1 MKKFTGFLLFGLL
14 LLTLGF
20 GTLTLQS
27 AQNALSIWFEK
38 LVPSMFL
45 SMVLVRLLYKE
56 HAFDHLPS
64 LGLPALLGMDK
75 GAWNL
80 VLCTMFLG
88 FPTGSV
94 FVDEAVRDGVLSR
107 QDAARLLY
115 CCCFPTP
122 GFVIISCGIVFFKS
136 LHIGMLLFALQL
148 LSGLLLLL
156 FTRRHTIHTLP
167 AAVASSQSF
176 MRNLSSAVTESGIS
190 LYMIGGYLM
199 LFMSVT
205 AVLFSFLPELPAL
218 IVRSLAEFSSGIV
231 LINITPFSTMQRLL
245 LTSFLL
251 GFAGFCVHMQI
262 MSMVEQVPLRYS
274 VFLLYRILQ
283 GMISVLLL
291 ILCVQF
297 L

>member
-64 LGLPALLGMDK
+64 LGLPALLGMDQ

-156 FTRRHTIHTLP
+156 FTRRHTIHTFP

-205 AVLFSFLPELPAL
+205 AVLFPFFRNFLRLSYAVLRSFPA
-218 IVRSLAEFSSGIV
+218 A
-231 LINITPFSTMQRLL
+231 
-245 LTSFLL
+245 SF
-251 GFAGFCVHMQI
+251 
-262 MSMVEQVPLRYS
+262 
-274 VFLLYRILQ
+274 
-283 GMISVLLL
+283 
-291 ILCVQF
+291 
-297 L
+297 

>member
-38 LVPSMFL
+38 LVPSMFI
-45 SMVLVRLLYKE
+45 SMVLVRMLYKE

-64 LGLPALLGMDK
+64 FGLPALLGMDK

-88 FPTGSV
+88 FPTGSL

-107 QDAARLLY
+107 HDASRLLY

-136 LHIGMLLFALQL
+136 LHIGLLLFALQL

-156 FTRRHTIHTLP
+156 LTRKHTIHTIP
-167 AAVASSQSF
+167 TAVASSQSF
-176 MRNLSSAVTESGIS
+176 MRHLSSAITESGIS

-199 LFMSVT
+199 LFTSVT

-231 LINITPFSTMQRLL
+231 LINITPFSNIQRML

-262 MSMVEQVPLRYS
+262 MSMVEQVPLRYP
-274 VFLLYRILQ
+274 VFLLFRILQ
-283 GMISVLLL
+283 GLISVALL

>member
-64 LGLPALLGMDK
+64 LGLPALLGMDQ

-156 FTRRHTIHTLP
+156 FTRRHTIHTFP

-199 LFMSVT
+199 IFMSVT
-205 AVLFSFLPELPAL
+205 AVLFSFLPEFPAL
-218 IVRSLAEFSSGIV
+218 IIRSLAEFSSGIV
-231 LINITPFSTMQRLL
+231 LINVTPFSTMQRLL

-262 MSMVEQVPLRYS
+262 MSMVEQVPLRYL

>member
-64 LGLPALLGMDK
+64 LGLPALLGMDQ

-156 FTRRHTIHTLP
+156 FTRRHTIHTFP

-205 AVLFSFLPELPAL
+205 AVLFSFLPEFPAL
-218 IVRSLAEFSSGIV
+218 IIRSLAEFSSGIV
-231 LINITPFSTMQRLL
+231 LINVTPFSTMQRLL

-262 MSMVEQVPLRYS
+262 MSMVEQGPLRYP

>member
-64 LGLPALLGMDK
+64 LGLPALLGMDQ

-156 FTRRHTIHTLP
+156 FTRRHTVHTFP

-205 AVLFSFLPELPAL
+205 AVLFSFLPEFPAL
-218 IVRSLAEFSSGIV
+218 IIRSLAEFSSGIV
-231 LINITPFSTMQRLL
+231 LINVTPFSTMQRLL

-251 GFAGFCVHMQI
+251 GFAGLCVHLQI
-262 MSMVEQVPLRYS
+262 MRMVEPVTLSYP
-274 VFLLYRILQ
+274 VFLLYRLLP
-283 GMISVLLL
+283 GLISVLQL
-291 ILCVQF
+291 ILCVQ
-297 L
+297 LQ

>member
-1 MKKFTGFLLFGLL
+1 MKKFTGFLLFGIL
-14 LLTLGF
+14 LLTLGY

-38 LVPSMFL
+38 LVPSMFI

-56 HAFDHLPS
+56 RAFDYLPSFGLPS
-64 LGLPALLGMDK
+64 LMGMDK

-94 FVDEAVRDGVLSR
+94 FVDEAVRDGVLSEH
-107 QDAARLLY
+107 DARRLLY

-136 LHIGMLLFALQL
+136 LMIGILLFILQL

-156 FTRRHTIHTLP
+156 FTRKHTIHTVFVP
-167 AAVASSQSF
+167 SSASQSL
-176 MRNLSSAVTESGIS
+176 MRHLSSSITESGIS

-205 AVLFSFLPELPAL
+205 AVLFSFLPEFPAL

-231 LINITPFSTMQRLL
+231 LINITPVSVLQRML
-245 LTSFLL
+245 LTCFLL

-262 MSMVEQVPLRYS
+262 MSMVEHVRLRYP

-283 GMISVLLL
+283 GLLSVILL

>member
-64 LGLPALLGMDK
+64 LGLPALLGMDQ

-122 GFVIISCGIVFFKS
+122 GFVIISCGIVFCSCSAVCCCCCSPADTRF
-136 LHIGMLLFALQL
+136 IPFLQL
-148 LSGLLLLL
+148 L
-156 FTRRHTIHTLP
+156 LP
-167 AAVASSQSF
+167 HNPLCGILAAQLRKV
-176 MRNLSSAVTESGIS
+176 
-190 LYMIGGYLM
+190 
-199 LFMSVT
+199 
-205 AVLFSFLPELPAL
+205 
-218 IVRSLAEFSSGIV
+218 EFPSI
-231 LINITPFSTMQRLL
+231 
-245 LTSFLL
+245 
-251 GFAGFCVHMQI
+251 
-262 MSMVEQVPLRYS
+262 
-274 VFLLYRILQ
+274 
-283 GMISVLLL
+283 
-291 ILCVQF
+291 
-297 L
+297 

>member
-64 LGLPALLGMDK
+64 LGLPALLGMDQ

-115 CCCFPTP
+115 CCCSPADTRFIP
-122 GFVIISCGIVFFKS
+122 F
-136 LHIGMLLFALQL
+136 LQL
-148 LSGLLLLL
+148 L
-156 FTRRHTIHTLP
+156 LP
-167 AAVASSQSF
+167 HNPLCGILAAQLRKV
-176 MRNLSSAVTESGIS
+176 
-190 LYMIGGYLM
+190 
-199 LFMSVT
+199 
-205 AVLFSFLPELPAL
+205 
-218 IVRSLAEFSSGIV
+218 EFPSI
-231 LINITPFSTMQRLL
+231 
-245 LTSFLL
+245 
-251 GFAGFCVHMQI
+251 
-262 MSMVEQVPLRYS
+262 
-274 VFLLYRILQ
+274 
-283 GMISVLLL
+283 
-291 ILCVQF
+291 
-297 L
+297 

>member
-1 MKKFTGFLLFGLL
+1 
-14 LLTLGF
+14 
-20 GTLTLQS
+20 
-27 AQNALSIWFEK
+27 
-38 LVPSMFL
+38 MFL

-64 LGLPALLGMDK
+64 LGLPALLGMDQ

-156 FTRRHTIHTLP
+156 FTRRHTVHTFP

-205 AVLFSFLPELPAL
+205 AVLFSFLPEFPAL
-218 IVRSLAEFSSGIV
+218 IIRSLAEIFQRHRFDQRHTV
-231 LINITPFSTMQRLL
+231 FHYAEITPYQLSAWVCRLL
-245 LTSFLL
+245 CTYADHEYGGTGSSALSRLSAL
-251 GFAGFCVHMQI
+251 PDSAGNDFCP
-262 MSMVEQVPLRYS
+262 SADPLRAVS
-274 VFLLYRILQ
+274 IIFLYNNTKGR
-283 GMISVLLL
+283 
-291 ILCVQF
+291 
-297 L
+297 

>member
-64 LGLPALLGMDK
+64 LGLPALLGMDQ

-156 FTRRHTIHTLP
+156 FTRRHTVHTFP

-199 LFMSVT
+199 LFMS
-205 AVLFSFLPELPAL
+205 PAL
-218 IVRSLAEFSSGIV
+218 NIRSLAEFSSGIV
-231 LINITPFSTMQRLL
+231 LINVTPFSTMQRLL

-262 MSMVEQVPLRYS
+262 MSMVEQVPLRYP

>member
-64 LGLPALLGMDK
+64 LGLPALLGMDQ

-156 FTRRHTIHTLP
+156 FTRRHTVHTFP

-205 AVLFSFLPELPAL
+205 AVLFSFLPEFPAL
-218 IVRSLAEFSSGIV
+218 IIRSLAEFSSGIV
-231 LINITPFSTMQRLL
+231 LINVTPFSTMQRLL

-262 MSMVEQVPLRYS
+262 MSMVEQVPLRYT

-291 ILCVQF
+291 ILCMQF

>member
-1 MKKFTGFLLFGLL
+1 
-14 LLTLGF
+14 
-20 GTLTLQS
+20 
-27 AQNALSIWFEK
+27 
-38 LVPSMFL
+38 
-45 SMVLVRLLYKE
+45 MVLVRLLYKE

-64 LGLPALLGMDK
+64 LGLPALLGMDQ

-156 FTRRHTIHTLP
+156 FTRRHTIHTFP

-199 LFMSVT
+199 IFMSVT
-205 AVLFSFLPELPAL
+205 AVLFSFLPEFPAL
-218 IVRSLAEFSSGIV
+218 IIRSLAEFSSGIV
-231 LINITPFSTMQRLL
+231 LINVTPFSTMQRLL

-262 MSMVEQVPLRYS
+262 MSMVEQVPLRYP

>member
-1 MKKFTGFLLFGLL
+1 
-14 LLTLGF
+14 
-20 GTLTLQS
+20 
-27 AQNALSIWFEK
+27 
-38 LVPSMFL
+38 
-45 SMVLVRLLYKE
+45 
-56 HAFDHLPS
+56 
-64 LGLPALLGMDK
+64 MDK

-88 FPTGSV
+88 FPTGSL
-94 FVDEAVRDGVLSR
+94 FVDEAVRDGTLSR
-107 QDAARLLY
+107 HDASRLLY

-136 LHIGMLLFALQL
+136 LHIGLLLFVLQL

-156 FTRRHTIHTLP
+156 LTRKHTIHTIP
-167 AAVASSQSF
+167 TAVASSQSF
-176 MRNLSSAVTESGIS
+176 MRHLSSAITESGIS

-199 LFMSVT
+199 LFTSVT

-231 LINITPFSTMQRLL
+231 LINITPFSNIQRML

-262 MSMVEQVPLRYS
+262 MSMVEQVPLRYP
-274 VFLLYRILQ
+274 VFLLFRILQ
-283 GMISVLLL
+283 GLISVALL

>member
-64 LGLPALLGMDK
+64 LGLPALLGMDQ

-94 FVDEAVRDGVLSR
+94 FVDEAVRDGV
-107 QDAARLLY
+107 
-115 CCCFPTP
+115 
-122 GFVIISCGIVFFKS
+122 
-136 LHIGMLLFALQL
+136 
-148 LSGLLLLL
+148 
-156 FTRRHTIHTLP
+156 
-167 AAVASSQSF
+167 
-176 MRNLSSAVTESGIS
+176 TESGIS

-199 LFMSVT
+199 IFMSVT
-205 AVLFSFLPELPAL
+205 AVLFSFLPEFPAL
-218 IVRSLAEFSSGIV
+218 IIRSLAEFSSGIV
-231 LINITPFSTMQRLL
+231 LINVTPFSTMQRLL

-262 MSMVEQVPLRYS
+262 MSMVEQVPLRYP